1 MQLIFVERKRMR
13 KSVSRTTTG
22 VVALALLLGAFAG
35 VALHSAGSTVA
46 APLASSRNILVV
58 ARDLSDGKTMDPGR
72 SYEFS
77 ASAVQQNVYDQLI
90 TYRGNNTNT
99 PAPNLATGWT
109 ISKNARFFYFRLR
122 HNVRFSNGDPMT
134 AQDVVF
140 SYRRLGY
147 LNDNPAFLMG
157 ATTVGKR
164 VTINNVRA
172 LGKYTVEFT
181 LPKPDVSF
189 LAALADVNFAVLD
202 SRVVRAHG
210 GSDAPNAAT
219 ADHATNWLNSHSA
232 GTGPFVLTNWVRGAS
247 GQVVLKRNPHYWG
260 KKPSLAE
267 IVFQGIT
274 DATTQRLEVSRGTI
288 DIAQSIN
295 IDGAKV
301 LKSDPNVRLVTGNTL
316 DLIYMGMTMNPKVSK
331 PLSNPKVR
339 QAVRAALDY
348 NGIVNGLLSGVG
360 TQPNNMLPVGMLG
373 NAATFNN
380 SIKPRQNI
388 AYAKNLMKQAGY
400 AKGFSV
406 PLAYD
411 GGVTFDGVS
420 YDLLAPKVVNDLAA
434 IGITIKP
441 HPMQDT
447 VLLAAYRAQ
456 KLPMVL
462 YNWGV
467 DFPDPNDYAGPF
479 SPGGGPA
486 ARMWYTQDANM
497 TRLAVAADSTS
508 NRTRRAALY
517 HQLQRIWLQE
527 GPWVGVVQPK
537 GIVALHKGV
546 TGYTYNA
553 VYQSNF
559 RNIKKNG

>member
-1 MQLIFVERKRMR
+1 MEKHA
-13 KSVSRTTTG
+13 SRLT
-22 VVALALLLGAFAG
+22 VFAVALALVSASFAG
-35 VALHSAGSTVA
+35 VAIHSTGNTVA

-77 ASAVQQNVYDQLI
+77 ASAVQQNVYDQLV
-90 TYRGNNTNT
+90 TYRGGNTNT
-99 PAPNLATGWT
+99 PVPDLATGWT

-122 HNVRFSNGDPMT
+122 HDVKFSNGDPMT
-134 AQDVVF
+134 SRDVVF

-147 LNDNPAFLMG
+147 MNDNPAFLMG
-157 ATTVGKR
+157 ANTVGGR
-164 VTINNVRA
+164 VKINNIRA
-172 LGKYTVEFT
+172 LNKYTVEFI
-181 LPKPDVSF
+181 LPAPDVSF

-202 SRVVRAHG
+202 SKVVRAHG
-210 GSDAPNAAT
+210 GSAAPNAAT
-219 ADHATNWLNSHSA
+219 ADHATSWLNNHSA

-247 GQVVLKRNPHYWG
+247 GQVVLKRSSHYWG
-260 KKPSLAE
+260 KKPTLAE

-301 LKSDPNVRLVTGNTL
+301 LRSDRNVRLVTGNTL
-316 DLIYMGMTMNPKVSK
+316 DLIYMGMTLNAKVNK

-339 QAVRAALDY
+339 QAVRAVLDY
-348 NGIVNGLLSGVG
+348 NGIVNGLLGGVG
-360 TQPNNMLPVGMLG
+360 TQPNSMVPVGMLG
-373 NAATFNN
+373 NDAAFNQTV
-380 SIKPRQNI
+380 KPRQNI
-388 AYAKNLMKQAGY
+388 DYAKSLMKQAGY

-411 GGVTFDGVS
+411 AGVTFDGVS
-420 YDLLAPKVVNDLAA
+420 YDLVAPKVAHDLAA
-434 IGITIKP
+434 IGINIKL
-441 HPMQDT
+441 HAMQDT

-456 KLPMVL
+456 TLPMVL

-486 ARMWYTQDANM
+486 KRMWYTQDTNM
-497 TRLAVAADSTS
+497 TRLAVAADSTA
-508 NRTRRAALY
+508 NRARRASLY
-517 HQLQRIWLQE
+517 HQLQRIWLEE
-527 GPWVGVVQPK
+527 GPWVGIVQPK
-537 GIVALHKGV
+537 GIVALHRGV
-546 TGYTYNA
+546 TGYVFNS

-559 RNIKKNG
+559 RNLKKNG

>member
-1 MQLIFVERKRMR
+1 MGKIA
-13 KSVSRTTTG
+13 SRLTTFG
-22 VVALALLLGAFAG
+22 VAVALLSASFVG
-35 VALHSAGSTVA
+35 VAIHSTGKTLA

-58 ARDLSDGKTMDPGR
+58 ARDLSDAKTLDPGR

-90 TYRGNNTNT
+90 TYHGSNTNT
-99 PAPNLATGWT
+99 PAPDLATSWT
-109 ISKNARFFYFRLR
+109 ISKNARFFYFHLR
-122 HNVRFSNGDPMT
+122 HGVTFSNGDPMT
-134 AQDVVF
+134 SKDVVF

-147 LNDNPAFLMG
+147 VNDNPGFLMG
-157 ATTVGKR
+157 ATAVGKK

-172 LGKYTVEFT
+172 LNKYTVEFI
-181 LPKPDVSF
+181 LPTPDVSF
-189 LAALADVNFAVLD
+189 LAALGDVNFAVLD

-219 ADHATNWLNSHSA
+219 ADHATNWLNNHSA

-247 GQVVLKRNPHYWG
+247 GQVVLSRNTHYWA
-260 KKPSLAE
+260 KKPALAE

-274 DATTQRLEVSRGTI
+274 DATTERLEVSRGTV
-288 DIAQSIN
+288 DIAQSVN

-301 LKSDPNVRLVTGNTL
+301 LRSDPNARLVTGNTL
-316 DLIYMGMTMNPKVSK
+316 DLIYMGMTLNPKIDK

-348 NGIVNGLLSGVG
+348 NGIDIGLLSGVG
-360 TQPNNMLPVGMLG
+360 TQPNSMIPVGMLG
-373 NAATFNN
+373 NDAAFNAR
-380 SIKPRQNI
+380 IKPRQNI
-388 AYAKNLMKQAGY
+388 AYAQSLMKQAGY
-400 AKGFSV
+400 SKGFSV
-406 PLAYD
+406 DLAYD

-420 YDLLAPKVVNDLAA
+420 YDLLAPKVAHDLAA
-434 IGITIKP
+434 IGITIKL

-456 KLPMVL
+456 QLPMVL

-486 ARMWYTQDANM
+486 KRMWYTQDTTM
-497 TRLAVAADSTS
+497 MKLAVAADSTA
-508 NRTRRAALY
+508 NRTRRASLY
-517 HQLQRIWLQE
+517 HQVQQTWLAE
-527 GPWVGVVQPK
+527 GPWIGIVQPK

-546 TGYTYNA
+546 TGYVYNA

-559 RNIKKNG
+559 RNIKKSG